1 VVHES
6 WHDSDSRGINHM
18 KPSKAASAATRAMLD
33 ELRADARP
41 SEDRLETARNMVR
54 KLRDH
59 EMEAAEL
66 DARLSEKKQ
75 AIREMKEREIPD
87 LLDGIGVPAITLAA
101 EGNNPAYEIAVV
113 DRYHAN
119 IPEEERDEAFGYLK
133 KTGNEDL
140 IKTTYTISF
149 GLREGKQAERFGRS
163 LDKAGIEYS
172 VTCAVPWNTLTAWFK
187 AEHKRKPLPAKA
199 MALLG
204 ASVGRVA
211 KVVKQKEKK

>member
-1 VVHES
+1 
-6 WHDSDSRGINHM
+6 M
-18 KPSKAASAATRAMLD
+18 KSSKTASAASRAMLD

-41 SEDRLETARNMVR
+41 NEDRLETARNVVR

-59 EMEAAEL
+59 EMVAAEL
-66 DARLSEKKQ
+66 DARLSETKQ
-75 AIREMKEREIPD
+75 TIREMKERELPD
-87 LLDGIGVPAITLAA
+87 LLDGIGVPEITLAA
-101 EGNNPAYEIAVV
+101 EGNNPPYKIAIS

-119 IPEEERDEAFGYLK
+119 IPEEERDAAFEYLK

-149 GLREGKQAERFGRS
+149 GLREGKQSERFGRS

-172 VTCAVPWNTLTAWFK
+172 VTCSVPWNTLTAWFK
-187 AEHKRKPLPAKA
+187 DQHKRKPLPAKA
-199 MALLG
+199 MAWLG

>member
-1 VVHES
+1 
-6 WHDSDSRGINHM
+6 M
-18 KPSKAASAATRAMLD
+18 KTSKAASAAASLPRAVLD
-33 ELRADARP
+33 EMEEHDGATSDDKLDRARD
-41 SEDRLETARNMVR
+41 MVR
-54 KLRDH
+54 VLRDR
-59 EMEAAEL
+59 EMEAASL
-66 DARLSEKKQ
+66 DERLTEVKKT
-75 AIREMKEREIPD
+75 IREMKEHTIPD
-87 LLDGIGVPAITLAA
+87 FFDEAGVPAITIAA
-101 EGNNPAYEIAVV
+101 EGNLPSFEIAVI

-119 IPEEERDEAFGYLK
+119 IPDEDEGAAFGYLK

-172 VTCAVPWNTLTAWFK
+172 VKCAVPWNTLTAWFK